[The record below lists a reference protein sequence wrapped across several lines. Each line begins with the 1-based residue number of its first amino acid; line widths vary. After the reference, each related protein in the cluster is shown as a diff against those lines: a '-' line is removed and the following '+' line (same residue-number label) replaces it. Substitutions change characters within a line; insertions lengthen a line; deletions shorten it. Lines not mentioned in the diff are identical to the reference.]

1 MSDLQS
7 MICVTAVIAAIFVV
21 GPLLAALVAWS
32 PLGKI
37 TSLRYRIRD
46 YLDGV
51 IWGLV
56 IQCVLAFIAGWAYVT
71 VGLLQ

>member
-1 MSDLQS
+1 MSDLQA
-7 MICVTAVIAAIFVV
+7 MIWITSTAAAIFVV
-21 GPLLAALVAWS
+21 GPVLAALVAWR

-37 TSLRYRIRD
+37 TKLRYHIRG

-56 IQCVLAFIAGWAYVT
+56 IQCVLAFIAGWVYVA
-71 VGLLQ
+71 VGLLV

>member
-21 GPLLAALVAWS
+21 GPVLAALVAWS

-37 TSLRYRIRD
+37 INLRYHIRS

-56 IQCVLAFIAGWAYVT
+56 IQCVLAFITGWAYVT

>member
-1 MSDLQS
+1 MSDLQA
-7 MICVTAVIAAIFVV
+7 MIWITSTAAAIFVV
-21 GPLLAALVAWS
+21 GPVLAALVAWS

-37 TSLRYRIRD
+37 TKLRYRIRG

-56 IQCVLAFIAGWAYVT
+56 IQCVLAFIAGWAHVA
-71 VGLLQ
+71 VGLLV